1 MMRQADAGYKE
12 EETLQTNKG
21 PGKRQTTLE
30 RNLKLPGQAVILE
43 RRAARFLYNLFADSQ
58 PKPSAGT
65 HLTAEVTE
73 GVEIANMSL
82 ATRTRA
88 WQAMVLCVAS
98 VFSLGRTATAVDT
111 VSSAVSLDHG
121 FSLLYNLDF
130 ARAHQVF
137 LSFQQEHP
145 DDPMGPACDAAGF
158 LFSEFNRLGV
168 LEAQFYADDQA
179 FAARKKLTP
188 DATLRD
194 RFYAA
199 LNEADSR
206 ARSRLAKNAKDRD
219 ALLAL
224 TMSSGLKADY
234 AALVEKRN
242 LASLRYTKEA
252 TAWAHQLL
260 AVDPDCYDAHL
271 ATGVSQYIIG
281 SMAAPVRWLVR
292 LGGGSGVQQK
302 GIGELQLTAERGP
315 YLAPFARIL
324 LAIAYVREKD
334 KPRARQVLVSLRD
347 QFPKNPLFEQE
358 IARLDTQI

>member
-1 MMRQADAGYKE
+1 MTFAFKSRA
-12 EETLQTNKG
+12 
-21 PGKRQTTLE
+21 
-30 RNLKLPGQAVILE
+30 LPAIL
-43 RRAARFLYNLFADSQ
+43 
-58 PKPSAGT
+58 
-65 HLTAEVTE
+65 
-73 GVEIANMSL
+73 
-82 ATRTRA
+82 
-88 WQAMVLCVAS
+88 LCVAS
-98 VFSLGRTATAVDT
+98 LAFLCRTAAAVDT
-111 VSSAVSLDHG
+111 IASAVSLDHG

-130 ARAHQVF
+130 DRAHQVF
-137 LSFQQEHP
+137 LSWQQQHP

-179 FAARKKLTP
+179 FAARKKLTS
-188 DATLRD
+188 DATVRD

-206 ARSRLAKNAKDRD
+206 ARSRLYKNPKDRD

-252 TAWAHQLL
+252 TAWAQQLL

-281 SMAAPVRWLVR
+281 SMAAPIRWLVR
-292 LGGGSGVQQK
+292 LGGVSGDKQK
-302 GIGELQLTAERGP
+302 GIAELQLTAQRGH

-334 KPRARQVLVSLRD
+334 KSRARELLVSLRNE
-347 QFPKNPLFEQE
+347 FPQNSLFTQE
-358 IARLDTQI
+358 IARLDTPPLSGNRP